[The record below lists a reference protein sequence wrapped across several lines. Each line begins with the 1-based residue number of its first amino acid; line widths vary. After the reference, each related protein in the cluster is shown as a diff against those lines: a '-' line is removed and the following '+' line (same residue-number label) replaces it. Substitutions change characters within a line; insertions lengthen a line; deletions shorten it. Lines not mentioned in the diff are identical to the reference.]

1 MSTPPRRKVKRSRSP
16 LAIAAFIAIPLFFS
30 SLMASTLALEKPR
43 VVQWTSGGRLLTTWH
58 EPAASTTLR
67 VWLWAFVPPLVLIV
81 VGAIAIRLP
90 RGFYVSCIAAIVI
103 AFGVLHRIDRW
114 TLHHTLRFPVG
125 VDLIPASNAT
135 SNRYDPGEWEKEAR
149 ATAISLGHWTMGIAI
164 AAMIV
169 VATGEARRRYVN
181 RGLGADSYV
190 PMEGVHGTD
199 ATMPS
204 LGPPDSSA
212 AFDVEM
218 ADSDLARHDRPGR
231 WRNP

>member
-1 MSTPPRRKVKRSRSP
+1 MSTPRHKVKRSRSP

-43 VVQWTSGGRLLTTWH
+43 VVQWTSGGKLLTTWH

-67 VWLWAFVPPLVLIV
+67 VWLWAFVPPLVLII

-90 RGFYVSCIAAIVI
+90 HGFYVSCVSAIVI
-103 AFGVLHRIDRW
+103 AFAVLHRLDRW
-114 TLHHTLRFPVG
+114 TLHHTLRFPMG

-135 SNRYDPGEWEKEAR
+135 SNRYDPGEWERMAR

-169 VATGEARRRYVN
+169 VATAAARRRYFN
-181 RGLGADSYV
+181 RGMAGVTYV

-199 ATMPS
+199 ATMPG
-204 LGPPDSSA
+204 LGPQETAD
-212 AFDVEM
+212 FD
-218 ADSDLARHDRPGR
+218 R
-231 WRNP
+231 